1 VTTPQVAAPPIPS
14 ASPAGHASRVELLVA
29 SIVWLAS
36 FAGSLSL
43 VWLWLPF
50 AVDGGDPTLV
60 SIVMLAP
67 VLVVF
72 DSLGWLLVRARPGN
86 RVGWLLMLTALSG
99 SGAFLGI
106 ALGQLL
112 LESEPALAG
121 GFGTLGVTLLIPTFL
136 LPSSLLPLVFP
147 DGRLPGPLWRIPVV
161 ILAAMLIVVVI
172 GLGLTPGQLDSG
184 IPPNPIAI
192 GFLPQELRALAS
204 LLSAVMLVAGA
215 VLGVSS
221 VAVRFRRGRGDERQQ
236 VKWLLAASLVFVLAA
251 LPGFIGIDSDLLS
264 LLGPLAL
271 ALLPV
276 AITLAVLRYRLYDI
290 DRLISRS
297 ISYALLTAA
306 IVGVFVLG
314 NLGLQSALSGLT
326 AGNTLAVAVSTLL
339 AFAIAQPAR
348 RWIQGIVDRR
358 FDRARVDA
366 ARAVAAFSA
375 RQRDRVDLAAIVAD
389 VQATSQ
395 ESLRPTAIG
404 VWLRGTSPRPGA
416 DA

>member
-1 VTTPQVAAPPIPS
+1 MSARARRGLVAAS
-14 ASPAGHASRVELLVA
+14 A
-29 SIVWLAS
+29 VWLVS
-36 FAGSLSL
+36 FGGSLSL

-50 AVDGGDPTLV
+50 AVDGGDSSVV

-112 LESEPALAG
+112 FESEPALAG
-121 GFGTLGVTLLIPTFL
+121 AFGTLGVTLLIPTFL

-147 DGRLPGPLWRIPVV
+147 DGRLPGPRWRIPVA
-161 ILAAMLIVVVI
+161 ILAAMLVVVVI
-172 GLGLTPGQLDSG
+172 GLGLTPGQLDPG

-192 GFLPQELRALAS
+192 GFLPQELRDLAS
-204 LLSAVMLVAGA
+204 LLSVIMFVAGA

-236 VKWLLAASLVFVLAA
+236 VKWLLAASLVFALAA

-264 LLGPLAL
+264 LLGPPAL
-271 ALLPV
+271 ALVPV

-314 NLGLQSALSGLT
+314 NLALQSALSGLT

-339 AFAIAQPAR
+339 AFALAQPAR
-348 RWIQGIVDRR
+348 RRIQGIVDRR

-366 ARAVAAFSA
+366 ARAVAAFA
-375 RQRDRVDLAAIVAD
+375 GRQRDRVDLTAIVTD
-389 VQATSQ
+389 VRATAGDA
-395 ESLRPTAIG
+395 LRPAAVG
-404 VWLRGTSPRPGA
+404 VWLRGTADHPRP
-416 DA
+416 DR